1 MLRTKIAPGLKQLAD
16 LIDKLLFAY
25 NEKLSLE
32 YTLDYS
38 TSVTTLDEC
47 LVSYFGQL
55 KQSLS
60 QLAALVAETS
70 SNPLEILDVIRSE
83 LVVLSPPPTLL
94 VVVDG
99 PLSDPP
105 TQSPVKDNTEEMEA
119 LREELG
125 KRESEFKDLSDSYE
139 QLKESYEAS
148 VRLGDELKSRLEK
161 LQSQYLDLDERH
173 RRIKS
178 SDDESKSVV
187 SSNDDDRIQS
197 TAVSNSN
204 LGT

>member
-38 TSVTTLDEC
+38 SSVTTLDEC

-60 QLAALVAETS
+60 QLAALVSETS

-99 PLSDPP
+99 PASDPP

-139 QLKESYEAS
+139 QLKQSYEAS

>member
-38 TSVTTLDEC
+38 SSVTTLDEC

-60 QLAALVAETS
+60 QLAALVSETS

-99 PLSDPP
+99 PASDPP